1 MGVLKGLSQGCLRIS
16 TICVKSTMTPQMKLI
31 YVIDMIYLDKR
42 IPKLTNPRKDYV
54 PQVKHQRFL
63 ALSTESFEVG
73 VHVLTFFF
81 LTKMTSKI
89 MTMRF
94 L

>member
-1 MGVLKGLSQGCLRIS
+1 MPRIS

-31 YVIDMIYLDKR
+31 YVKPWAIDMIYFDKR

-73 VHVLTFFF
+73 DHVTRPYVF
-81 LTKMTSKI
+81 LYDKND
-89 MTMRF
+89 